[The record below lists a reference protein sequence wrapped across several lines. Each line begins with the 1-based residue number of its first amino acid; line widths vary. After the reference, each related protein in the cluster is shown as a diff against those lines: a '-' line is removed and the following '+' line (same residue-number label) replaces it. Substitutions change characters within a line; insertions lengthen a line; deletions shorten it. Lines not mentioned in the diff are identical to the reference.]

1 MGTDDLR
8 KQFVAMQKEF
18 LGGAASKLKKHELEH
33 RMELMKKAMALKDE
47 VPEPEKARSGPPAAR
62 EVKTKKVAIDAD
74 TEVVKPV
81 APKEGKAHVANYK
94 KKAKAE
100 PEVEAA
106 PVVEKPAAPKKV
118 RKMPPKVVLPDE
130 PVAPKPKAE
139 AKPKVKAEPKT
150 EEKPKAPRK
159 PKAPKV
165 EAPAAEPETP
175 APAPAALVVETPVKL
190 PGGVRRLPETELY
203 LN

>member
-139 AKPKVKAEPKT
+139 AKPKT
-150 EEKPKAPRK
+150 EAKPRK

-165 EAPAAEPETP
+165 DAPAAEPETP
-175 APAPAALVVETPVKL
+175 APAPAAPVVETPIKL
-190 PGGVRRLPETELY
+190 PGGVRRLPEGELY

>member
-1 MGTDDLR
+1 MGADDLR

-130 PVAPKPKAE
+130 PVAPKPKA
-139 AKPKVKAEPKT
+139 KA

-175 APAPAALVVETPVKL
+175 APAPAAPVVETPVKL
-190 PGGVRRLPETELY
+190 PGGVRRLPEGELY